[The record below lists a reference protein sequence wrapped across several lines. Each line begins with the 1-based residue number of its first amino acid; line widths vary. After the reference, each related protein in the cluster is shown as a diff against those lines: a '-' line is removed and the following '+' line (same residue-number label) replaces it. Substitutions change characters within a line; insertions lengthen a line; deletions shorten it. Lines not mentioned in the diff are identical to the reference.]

1 MPTAGPASA
10 QSSPTGIW
18 IDHTGRG
25 AVEITECGANLCG
38 RLVWLKDKANK
49 KGCGVQII
57 GNARPV
63 GKDTWDGGWILDPE
77 KNAKYS
83 VELKPIGAD
92 KLRVLGYMG
101 SKLFSETM
109 IWKRAATDLE
119 RCDATP
125 TTTAL
130 PKPPPV
136 DDTGDQG
143 AGREDRDREDAAA
156 RQSHRAEA
164 PRRQG
169 QDRSPAGKRRL
180 QALRLQ
186 EVCGSDRR
194 DDIGTLREVGPPCE
208 AAWALFRSRIQPIRQ
223 IHCHFWTSETAT
235 LRRRN
240 RPTMACR
247 LLPAGPMGPSI

>member
-1 MPTAGPASA
+1 MHRHALRLAIGSASLAAIAGPAGA

-38 RLVWLKDKANK
+38 RLVWLKDRANK

-77 KNAKYS
+77 KNEKYS

-109 IWKRAATDLE
+109 IWKRAAIDLE

-136 DDTGDQG
+136 D
-143 AGREDRDREDAAA
+143 
-156 RQSHRAEA
+156 
-164 PRRQG
+164 
-169 QDRSPAGKRRL
+169 
-180 QALRLQ
+180 
-186 EVCGSDRR
+186 
-194 DDIGTLREVGPPCE
+194 
-208 AAWALFRSRIQPIRQ
+208 
-223 IHCHFWTSETAT
+223 ETAT
-235 LRRRN
+235 KAPAARTETGKTPPPAN
-240 RPTMACR
+240 PTEPKGRDAKGKTDR
-247 LLPAGPMGPSI
+247 QPEKDASKPSDCKRYVAQIGETISVPCEK

>member
-1 MPTAGPASA
+1 MQRHALKLAFALATLATAGPVSA
-10 QSSPTGIW
+10 QSSLTGVW

-38 RLVWLKDKANK
+38 RLVWVKDKANK

-109 IWKRAATDLE
+109 IWKRAAGDLE

-125 TTTAL
+125 ASTAA
-130 PKPPPV
+130 PQPPADDATKKSPPASPDTAKAPPPPEPKRS
-136 DDTGDQG
+136 DAKGK
-143 AGREDRDREDAAA
+143 AAA
-156 RQSHRAEA
+156 QPEKGAAKPAEC
-164 PRRQG
+164 
-169 QDRSPAGKRRL
+169 KRYVA
-180 QALRLQ
+180 Q
-186 EVCGSDRR
+186 
-194 DDIGTLREVGPPCE
+194 IGETVTVPCE
-208 AAWALFRSRIQPIRQ
+208 K
-223 IHCHFWTSETAT
+223 
-235 LRRRN
+235 
-240 RPTMACR
+240 
-247 LLPAGPMGPSI
+247 

>member
-1 MPTAGPASA
+1 MQRHAPKLAIALATLAAIAGPAGA

-109 IWKRAATDLE
+109 IWKRATTDLE

-136 DDTGDQG
+136 DDPATK
-143 AGREDRDREDAAA
+143 APAA
-156 RQSHRAEA
+156 RTEIEKT
-164 PRRQG
+164 PP
-169 QDRSPAGKRRL
+169 PANPTEPKRRDAKGKTDR
-180 QALRLQ
+180 QPAKDASKP
-186 EVCGSDRR
+186 SDCKRYVAQ
-194 DDIGTLREVGPPCE
+194 IGETISVPCE
-208 AAWALFRSRIQPIRQ
+208 K
-223 IHCHFWTSETAT
+223 
-235 LRRRN
+235 
-240 RPTMACR
+240 
-247 LLPAGPMGPSI
+247 

>member
-1 MPTAGPASA
+1 MQRHALKLAFALATLAAAGPANA

-38 RLVWLKDKANK
+38 RLVWVKDGANK

-77 KNAKYS
+77 KNEKYS

-109 IWKRAATDLE
+109 IWKRAAIDLE
-119 RCDATP
+119 RCDTTATP
-125 TTTAL
+125 KPAAVDETA
-130 PKPPPV
+130 PKPP
-136 DDTGDQG
+136 
-143 AGREDRDREDAAA
+143 AAT
-156 RQSHRAEA
+156 E
-164 PRRQG
+164 
-169 QDRSPAGKRRL
+169 AGKAPPPANPTAPKGRD
-180 QALRLQ
+180 AK
-186 EVCGSDRR
+186 GKTDRPSEKEASKPQDCKR
-194 DDIGTLREVGPPCE
+194 YVAQIGETISVPCE
-208 AAWALFRSRIQPIRQ
+208 K
-223 IHCHFWTSETAT
+223 
-235 LRRRN
+235 
-240 RPTMACR
+240 
-247 LLPAGPMGPSI
+247 

>member
-1 MPTAGPASA
+1 MQRHALKLAFAFATLAAAGPAGA

-109 IWKRAATDLE
+109 IWKRAAADLE

-136 DDTGDQG
+136 DDT
-143 AGREDRDREDAAA
+143 ATKAPAAKTETEKTPPPTNP
-156 RQSHRAEA
+156 SE
-164 PRRQG
+164 P
-169 QDRSPAGKRRL
+169 KRRDAKGKTDR
-180 QALRLQ
+180 QPVKDASKP
-186 EVCGSDRR
+186 SDCKRYVAQ
-194 DDIGTLREVGPPCE
+194 IGETVSVPCE
-208 AAWALFRSRIQPIRQ
+208 K
-223 IHCHFWTSETAT
+223 
-235 LRRRN
+235 
-240 RPTMACR
+240 
-247 LLPAGPMGPSI
+247 

>member
-1 MPTAGPASA
+1 MNKHALELAFVIASLAVAGPVSA

-38 RLVWLKDKANK
+38 RLVWFKDAANK

-92 KLRVLGYMG
+92 KLRVMGYMG

-109 IWKRAATDLE
+109 IWKRATTDLE

-125 TTTAL
+125 ASTAA
-130 PKPPPV
+130 PKPP
-136 DDTGDQG
+136 
-143 AGREDRDREDAAA
+143 AEDAAKKA
-156 RQSHRAEA
+156 PSAPDTAKAPPPPEPKRTEA
-164 PRRQG
+164 K
-169 QDRSPAGKRRL
+169 GKTAAQPEKGAAKPTECKRYIA
-180 QALRLQ
+180 Q
-186 EVCGSDRR
+186 
-194 DDIGTLREVGPPCE
+194 IGETVSVPCDK
-208 AAWALFRSRIQPIRQ
+208 
-223 IHCHFWTSETAT
+223 
-235 LRRRN
+235 
-240 RPTMACR
+240 
-247 LLPAGPMGPSI
+247 

>member
-1 MPTAGPASA
+1 MAALVARRPGHA

-38 RLVWLKDKANK
+38 RLVWLKDSANK

-77 KNAKYS
+77 KNEKYS

-109 IWKRAATDLE
+109 IWKRAAVDLE
-119 RCDATP
+119 RCDASRRT
-125 TTTAL
+125 
-130 PKPPPV
+130 PKPAAV
-136 DDTGDQG
+136 DDTAPKTAGCHG
-143 AGREDRDREDAAA
+143 GREGAPA
-156 RQSHRAEA
+156 RQSDRTEGRDAKGKADRPLGEGG
-164 PRRQG
+164 RQTS
-169 QDRSPAGKRRL
+169 DCKRYVA
-180 QALRLQ
+180 Q
-186 EVCGSDRR
+186 
-194 DDIGTLREVGPPCE
+194 IGETISVPCE
-208 AAWALFRSRIQPIRQ
+208 K
-223 IHCHFWTSETAT
+223 
-235 LRRRN
+235 
-240 RPTMACR
+240 
-247 LLPAGPMGPSI
+247 

>member
-1 MPTAGPASA
+1 MQRHALKLAFALATAGPAGA
-10 QSSPTGIW
+10 QSSPTGVW

-38 RLVWLKDKANK
+38 RLVWFKDKANK

-92 KLRVLGYMG
+92 KLRVMGYAG

-109 IWKRAATDLE
+109 IWKRPTVELE

-125 TTTAL
+125 ASTAA
-130 PKPPPV
+130 PNPPADDAAKKSAPAAPDTAKAPPPPEPKRS
-136 DDTGDQG
+136 DAKGKTAPPPEKG
-143 AGREDRDREDAAA
+143 AAKPSEC
-156 RQSHRAEA
+156 
-164 PRRQG
+164 
-169 QDRSPAGKRRL
+169 KRYVA
-180 QALRLQ
+180 Q
-186 EVCGSDRR
+186 
-194 DDIGTLREVGPPCE
+194 IGETVTVPCE
-208 AAWALFRSRIQPIRQ
+208 K
-223 IHCHFWTSETAT
+223 
-235 LRRRN
+235 
-240 RPTMACR
+240 
-247 LLPAGPMGPSI
+247 